1 MAGLNWRLD
10 PFLVDTAHGKEDSRV
25 HSILAPLMTVC
36 GNRGGMAL
44 IRPWI
49 YTYYSSGSPGA
60 DIDQPVPT
68 SRTHDAQG
76 VCVPELRLHEGEVQY
91 PVLEID
97 GKFYILDIRFR
108 MLTPRE
114 LARAQGFPDDYE
126 FPGTKTDAVKAIG
139 NSVSCGVATALTL
152 AAETQDPNIIHYLN
166 AA

>member
-1 MAGLNWRLD
+1 
-10 PFLVDTAHGKEDSRV
+10 VDARV
-25 HSILAPLMTVC
+25 KSVLEPLMTIC
-36 GNRGGMAL
+36 GNRGGTAL

-49 YTYYSSGSPGA
+49 YTYYSSGSVGQ
-60 DIDQPVPT
+60 DIDEPVPT

-76 VCVPELRLHEGEVQY
+76 VCVPELRNHKGEVQY

-114 LARAQGFPDDYE
+114 LARAQGFPDEYV
-126 FPGTKTDAVKAIG
+126 FPGTKTDSVKAIG

-152 AAETQDPNIIHYLN
+152 AVETQDPDVWKWMYPPELEE